1 MLCHFHLL
9 DDFTKRRSISGPV
22 FTAYTDLL
30 CVLPLANQ
38 SKDSQRIICMKP
50 PLQLHITYHCLCLV
64 LGWMIYFL
72 TLSSVPMLKALF
84 FSEPLYKTSNM
95 HKVAET
101 CGGRQAYC
109 GEYQYTVQRTMYT
122 PHVTYD
128 KIRLSC

>member
-50 PLQLHITYHCLCLV
+50 QLQLHITYHCFCLV
-64 LGWMIYFL
+64 LGWMMYLL
-72 TLSSVPMLKALF
+72 TLLLISPVPMLKASF
-84 FSEPLYKTSNM
+84 FSEPLYKTSKM
-95 HKVAET
+95 HEVPET
-101 CGGRQAYC
+101 CGGKQAYC
-109 GEYQYTVQRTMYT
+109 GEY
-122 PHVTYD
+122 
-128 KIRLSC
+128 